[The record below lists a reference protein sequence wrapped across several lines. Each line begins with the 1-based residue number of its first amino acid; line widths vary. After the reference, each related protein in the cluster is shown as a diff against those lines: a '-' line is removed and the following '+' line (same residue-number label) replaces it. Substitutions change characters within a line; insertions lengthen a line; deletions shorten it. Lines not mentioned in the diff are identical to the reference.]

1 MFNSGLTIIMLF
13 IIISHLKFLTRRCKM
28 KKKDVQPKAR
38 NFVAKNA
45 HLCNKSAVF
54 TDRKKRERAG
64 YSKHKGFFE

>member
-1 MFNSGLTIIMLF
+1 
-13 IIISHLKFLTRRCKM
+13 M